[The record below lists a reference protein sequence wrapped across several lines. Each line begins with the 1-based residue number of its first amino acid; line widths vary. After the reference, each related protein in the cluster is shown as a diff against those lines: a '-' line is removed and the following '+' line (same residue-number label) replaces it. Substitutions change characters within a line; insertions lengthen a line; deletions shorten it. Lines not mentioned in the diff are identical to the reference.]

1 MTNYMQLFVHDT
13 LTTIVNEVTF
23 IQEFL
28 SILKLRITTRVMF
41 SAGSTF

>member
-13 LTTIVNEVTF
+13 LTTIGNEVTF

-28 SILKLRITTRVMF
+28 SILKLRITTCIV
-41 SAGSTF
+41 